1 MSVTL
6 EASQPMSLDAFIM
19 ARGRNKRLARL
30 THDVVLPVAH
40 GLEFGPGD
48 QPTSLPDTC
57 RVEYVDHRAGA
68 SERVAIDWVWTGG
81 GSLAEV
87 CGAAGVYDFAIAAQV
102 AQYVPNLCGW
112 FRGIHEVMRPGGVM
126 NLTIPDKRLTFDIN
140 RKESTLGEVVE
151 AYYQDY
157 ARPSL
162 RQMFDH
168 TFAASAI
175 DPQRLWQSDVDPATL
190 PRLCGEHALA
200 LAHDQARAAWREGRY
215 ELCHCWVFTPLSFL
229 DLLEGLTRLGLFPF
243 VISQFASTEPGDFE
257 FFVSIRRDA
266 EADPDRLRALQL
278 GAIDHVRSIA
288 RRQRQAARR
297 LSV

>member
-1 MSVTL
+1 MSF
-6 EASQPMSLDAFIM
+6 DAFLN
-19 ARGRNKRLARL
+19 ARARDKRLARL
-30 THDVVLPVAH
+30 THDIVLPVAR

-48 QPTSLPDTC
+48 QPTSLPDTFH
-57 RVEYVDHRAGA
+57 VEYVDHSANAPG
-68 SERVAIDWVWTGG
+68 RVAIDWAWSGA

-87 CGAAGVYDFAIAAQV
+87 CGNADSYDFAIAAQV

-112 FRGIHEVMRPGGVM
+112 LRGIHEVLRPGGVM

-151 AYYQDY
+151 AFHQDY

-168 TFAASAI
+168 TFAASAVDPQSLWRSDI
-175 DPQRLWQSDVDPATL
+175 DPAGL
-190 PRLCGEHALA
+190 PKLCGEHALA
-200 LAHDQARAAWREGRY
+200 LAHEQAHAAWRAERY

-229 DLLEGLTRLGLFPF
+229 DLVEGLTRLGLFPF
-243 VISQFASTEPGDFE
+243 VISQFAATEPGNFE
-257 FFVSIRRDA
+257 FFVSIRRDG
-266 EADPDRLRALQL
+266 EADPARLLALQL
-278 GAIDHVRSIA
+278 GAIDHVRAIT

-297 LSV
+297 LST